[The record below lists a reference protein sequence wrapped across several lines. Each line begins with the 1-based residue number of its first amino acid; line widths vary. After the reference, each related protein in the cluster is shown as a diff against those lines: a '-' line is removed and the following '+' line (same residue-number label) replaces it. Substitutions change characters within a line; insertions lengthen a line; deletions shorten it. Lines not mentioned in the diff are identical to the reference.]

1 MLYTQ
6 YRFSDVACGY
16 LIIERYATLCD
27 EGFFI
32 PAIFIGDFTCGFMD
46 CSAGE
51 DAPWSGINVRYYKIF
66 SVDHDGPL
74 SALFPREVLMN
85 SVLMDE
91 SPYIDRY
98 LSMLAIGEIPY
109 SAISKGMSI

>member
-1 MLYTQ
+1 
-6 YRFSDVACGY
+6 
-16 LIIERYATLCD
+16 
-27 EGFFI
+27 
-32 PAIFIGDFTCGFMD
+32 
-46 CSAGE
+46 
-51 DAPWSGINVRYYKIF
+51 
-66 SVDHDGPL
+66 
-74 SALFPREVLMN
+74 MN